1 MKARARWTVWITL
14 SLGVY
19 LFFAPG
25 IWAVDGEAV
34 SSLNSRTV
42 GVCMVSVT
50 MWTLGIPRL
59 KGPEWIKVVL
69 GCWLLIAPFALGY
82 GGTAGWNARV
92 VGALTL
98 ALVGVGNDPFALW
111 AWLRAN
117 ILRYRPRRFTPMD
130 IIEYQDLEEPLSPEV
145 LSRQIVECSDQICRT
160 LLGEPSEAEIEM
172 CALGCSVC
180 MDDLITLALLIKE
193 EQSGSGPVRR
203 IKLGAAYRRATD
215 SLSRTRQALR
225 LYTVS
230 VPSENGPRRS

>member
-1 MKARARWTVWITL
+1 M
-14 SLGVY
+14 LGAY
-19 LFFAPG
+19 LFFAPD
-25 IWAVDGEAV
+25 ISAIDEAP
-34 SSLNSRTV
+34 SMRNSRMV
-42 GVCMVSVT
+42 GVCIVGIIV
-50 MWTLGIPRL
+50 WGLGIKSRVT
-59 KGPEWIKVVL
+59 EWTKAAL
-69 GCWLLIAPFALGY
+69 GCWLLLAPFALGY

-98 ALVGVGNDPFALW
+98 ALVCVGNDPFALW

-193 EQSGSGPVRR
+193 EQSRSGPVRR
-203 IKLGAAYRRATD
+203 IKLGAAYHRTTD

-230 VPSENGPRRS
+230 VPSEERSQT